1 MWGVVDSTAWKK
13 IICREQRKEDKQE
26 LHLDQ
31 TGKKSIS
38 LLPSYV
44 ITECQRWH
52 EGVALRIN
60 HVPSASMT
68 ALVIV
73 MSTKGCGDQT
83 GAVMTSS
90 KCHTHTH
97 NTTNTRVS
105 LGRHYLIL
113 GDRLMTGCNMTTC
126 LMSKTVNDK
135 MQFANYL

>member
-1 MWGVVDSTAWKK
+1 MRRAVDSTAWKK
-13 IICREQRKEDKQE
+13 IICSEQRKEDKHE

-31 TGKKSIS
+31 IGKKKSIS

-90 KCHTHTH
+90 KCHTHTQYDKH
-97 NTTNTRVS
+97 PCLS
-105 LGRHYLIL
+105 GQALFDLGRQAH
-113 GDRLMTGCNMTTC
+113 DRL
-126 LMSKTVNDK
+126 
-135 MQFANYL
+135 